1 MFEFKCDRE
10 IQILDL
16 YQNQR
21 YESVAIEFYDDIII
35 LENLHDIQFKDTYF
49 VFDNMK
55 YNYCDIQ
62 LIQGYNYA

>member
-16 YQNQR
+16 YQNQG

-35 LENLHDIQFKDTYF
+35 LERKMFH
-49 VFDNMK
+49 ME
-55 YNYCDIQ
+55 Q
-62 LIQGYNYA
+62 LGMIPKRS